1 MILVKEN
8 NGGGLSLECYDDN
21 MNIVSVVTG
30 LEFSQSGQGLEDIRT
45 YGVEWDWND
54 VGGKITGYGESGNT
68 DNSEYMAVNMI
79 DNSEY
84 TRVVA
89 EWDGKNMIV
98 HTDSSKGNAAKYF
111 RF

>member
-1 MILVKEN
+1 MRTLLKES
-8 NGGGLSLECYDDN
+8 NGGGLQIECYDDN

-54 VGGKITGYGESGNT
+54 VGGKITGYGENGNT
-68 DNSEYMAVNMI
+68 DGSEYTAVNMI
-79 DNSEY
+79 DNSAS
-84 TRVVA
+84 TKTVA
-89 EWDGKNMIV
+89 EWDGTNLV
-98 HTDSSKGNAAKYF
+98 LGDLKGNAAKYF